1 MSSEAPGEEVRE
13 RPAGGPVALHH
24 RIDGPADAPVVVL
37 IHLLGGSHAMW
48 EPQRHVLAPGHR
60 VVRCDLRGH
69 GASPAPHGSYEM
81 ADLGTDVLALLDHIG
96 AERAHVVGI
105 SLGGMVAM
113 WLAARHPERVDKL
126 VLISTSAQLG
136 PAERWRERAERV
148 RTDGVESIAD
158 DVVSRW
164 FTPGYRA
171 RQPAEVAAV
180 REMLVATPAGGYA
193 ACCGA
198 IERMHLTA
206 DLSAIRAPTLAI
218 AAADDQSTPPEHLHR
233 IARAVPGA
241 RVVVLED
248 AAHLTTIERAGEV
261 NALLL
266 EHLGGA
272 VL

>member
-1 MSSEAPGEEVRE
+1 MSSDATGKEVRE
-13 RPAGGPVALHH
+13 RPAGGPAQLHH

-48 EPQRHVLAPGHR
+48 EPQLHALAPGHR

-69 GASPAPHGSYEM
+69 GASPVPDGSYEM
-81 ADLGTDVLALLDHIG
+81 ADLGTDVLALLDHVG
-96 AERAHVVGI
+96 ARRAHLVGI

-113 WLAARHPERVDKL
+113 WLAARHPERVDRL
-126 VLISTSAQLG
+126 VVISTSAHLG
-136 PAERWRERAERV
+136 PPERWRERAARV
-148 RTDGVESIAD
+148 RADGVEAIAD

-164 FTPGYRA
+164 FTPGFLA

-180 REMLVATPAGGYA
+180 RRMLVATPAAGYA

-198 IERMHLTA
+198 IERMDLTG
-206 DLSAIRAPTLAI
+206 DLPSIRAPTLAI
-218 AAADDQSTPPEHLHR
+218 AAADDASTPPEHLRR
-233 IARAVPGA
+233 IAAAVPGA